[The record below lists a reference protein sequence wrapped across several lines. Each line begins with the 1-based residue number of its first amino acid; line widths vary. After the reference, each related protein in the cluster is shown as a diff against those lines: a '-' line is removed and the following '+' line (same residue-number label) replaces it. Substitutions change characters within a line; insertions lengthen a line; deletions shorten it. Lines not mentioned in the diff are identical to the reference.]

1 MPVSFCCSILS
12 SFCSMKSHGFAA
24 LVARYNQPVPRYT
37 SYPTVP
43 YWYEPFTAAA
53 WMQRCRETFA
63 SSNHREGISLYI
75 HLPFCESLCTYC
87 GCNKKITTN
96 HSVEDVYLKALE
108 KEWRLYQQQLGD
120 APVIRELHLGGGTP
134 TFFSPE
140 NLQRLMQF
148 LLQGA
153 TLHTDAEL
161 SIEGHPN
168 NTTTEHLGML
178 YALGFRRISYGVQDL
193 DETVQRIINR
203 IQPLE
208 NVVRATTEARRIG
221 FTSVNFDLVYG
232 LPKQHLAGLQHTVEE
247 VIALRPDRIAFYSY
261 AHVPWTS
268 RGQRLYDEKDLPS
281 ADEKMALYLAGRDML
296 TAAGYADIGMDHY
309 ALPHDPLYKA
319 WQDGSLHRNFMG
331 YTTQQTRLLIGLGVS
346 SISDAGHAFAQN
358 HKQLGDY
365 YSSIE
370 KGELPIFKGY
380 ELSEEDVLFR
390 KYILDVC
397 CKGKVEFEEAFDDV
411 LEQHCKP
418 ALQALLADDL
428 IEWQPNGITI
438 TATGRNF
445 IRNIARCFDV
455 HLLRQQADAPAKRF
469 SQAV

>member
-1 MPVSFCCSILS
+1 
-12 SFCSMKSHGFAA
+12 
-24 LVARYNQPVPRYT
+24 
-37 SYPTVP
+37 
-43 YWYEPFTAAA
+43 
-53 WMQRCRETFA
+53 
-63 SSNHREGISLYI
+63 
-75 HLPFCESLCTYC
+75 
-87 GCNKKITTN
+87 
-96 HSVEDVYLKALE
+96 
-108 KEWRLYQQQLGD
+108 
-120 APVIRELHLGGGTP
+120 
-134 TFFSPE
+134 
-140 NLQRLMQF
+140 MQF

-168 NTTTEHLGML
+168 NTTTEHLAML

-268 RGQRLYDEKDLPS
+268 RGQRLYNEQDLPS
-281 ADEKMALYLAGRDML
+281 ADEKMALYLAGRNML

-365 YSSIE
+365 YASIE

-397 CKGKVEFEEAFDDV
+397 CKGKVEFDTAFSDV
-411 LEQHCKP
+411 LEEHCKP